1 MQQSGTSLENSN
13 IINKFSYYTHK
24 YGVLHAVFSYIGRY
38 NISLWKAIGSS
49 ITRPNLQK
57 YLATTE
63 QRILNLGGGGNCL
76 DGCLTGDIDPRADVY
91 IDVTKKLPF
100 DDNSIDAIF
109 CEEIIEHIDLDLGRA
124 LLGEC
129 QRILK
134 PQGILRIATPDL
146 DWFASQVANSL
157 QSCHDI
163 NSVFYNHDHRYLY
176 TRKSLRHFCEEA
188 GFVNICESI
197 YQDPNS
203 KLGYLDSHADR
214 FNHPPEIS
222 QYLEM
227 WKSNS

>member
-1 MQQSGTSLENSN
+1 MQQTQDSLQELNL
-13 IINKFSYYTHK
+13 IGKFSYYTNK
-24 YGVLHAVFSYIGRY
+24 YGILHATFSYIGRY
-38 NISLWKAIGSS
+38 SMPFWKLTGSS
-49 ITRPNLQK
+49 VTRPILKK
-57 YLATTE
+57 YLATAE
-63 QRILNLGGGGNCL
+63 QRILNLGGGGNRL
-76 DGCLTGDIDPRADVY
+76 NGCLTGDIDPRADVY
-91 IDVTKKLPF
+91 IDVTKQLPF

-124 LLGEC
+124 LLAEC
-129 QRILK
+129 QRILR

-146 DWFASQVANSL
+146 DWFASQVTNSL

-163 NSVFYNHDHRYLY
+163 NSVFYDHDHRYLY
-176 TRKSLRHFCEEA
+176 TRKSLRYFCEEA
-188 GFVNICESI
+188 GFINIHDSI
-197 YQDPNS
+197 YKDPNS